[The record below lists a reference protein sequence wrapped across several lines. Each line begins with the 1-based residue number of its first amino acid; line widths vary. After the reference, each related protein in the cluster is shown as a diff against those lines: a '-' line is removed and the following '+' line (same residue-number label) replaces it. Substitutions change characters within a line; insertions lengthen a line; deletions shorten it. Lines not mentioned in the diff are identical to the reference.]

1 MRGGDRNTL
10 GHWGEEQAAHFLQRK
25 GYFLLETRYR
35 RREGEVDLVAEADGF
50 LCFVEV
56 KLRKNARMGEA
67 REYVT
72 AAKQRKVRIAAL
84 YYLSEHPGDLQP
96 RFDVI
101 EVYAPNGTETKTPVI
116 RHWENA
122 F

>member
-1 MRGGDRNTL
+1 MRGGERNTL
-10 GHWGEEQAAHFLQRK
+10 GHWGEERAARFLQRK
-25 GYFLLETRYR
+25 GYAILETRYR
-35 RREGEVDLVAEADGF
+35 KREGEVDLIAEYRGF

-56 KLRKNARMGEA
+56 KLRKDTRMGEA

-72 AAKQRKVRIAAL
+72 AAKQRRVRIAAE
-84 YYLSEHPGDLQP
+84 YYLMEHPGDLQP

-101 EVYAPNGTETKTPVI
+101 EVYAPDGTETKAPVI

>member
-1 MRGGDRNTL
+1 MRGGERNTL
-10 GHWGEEQAAHFLQRK
+10 GRWGEEQAAEFLQRK
-25 GYFLLETRYR
+25 GYAILKTRYR
-35 RREGEVDLVAEADGF
+35 RREGEVDLIAEQNGF

-56 KLRKNARMGEA
+56 KLRKNTRMGEA

-72 AAKQRKVRIAAL
+72 AAKQRRVRIAAE
-84 YYLSEHPGDLQP
+84 YYLMEHPGGLQP

-101 EVYAPNGTETKTPVI
+101 EVYAPSGTETKTPVI

>member
-10 GHWGEEQAAHFLQRK
+10 GRWGEEQAAR
-25 GYFLLETRYR
+25 LLEAHGYTVLTRRYR
-35 RREGEVDLVAEADGF
+35 RREGEVDLIAEGQGF

-56 KLRKNARMGEA
+56 KLRKDTSMGEA

-72 AAKQRKVRIAAL
+72 ASKQRRVRIAAE
-84 YYLSEHPGDLQP
+84 YYLIEHPDGPQP

-101 EVYAPNGTETKTPVI
+101 EVYAPAGVNTANPVL